1 MAEPTA
7 SGGPDEGRI
16 TIRPLVTLDEMRPAV
31 ELQRVYWGNDLESV
45 VPAHMLFSLAQ
56 HGGHVL
62 AAFADQQLVG
72 ILIGY
77 LGTDGDPDRPAL
89 TNLQIISKR
98 MVVLPGFRGGGV
110 GYRLKL
116 AQRQLAIRAG
126 VRLVTW
132 TFDPLLALNAH
143 LNLHKLAAICPAYLV
158 NYYGTNKDGGL
169 AALGSSDRL
178 VVEWWVTHRRVD
190 VRLSGARGDLR
201 LPQYLEAATP
211 ILNAT
216 TPTADGFPVPPETTR
231 AAGGTLAL
239 LEIPIDFPALRAAH
253 PTLAIRWR
261 ETTRAVFQTM
271 LGRGC
276 VATDFLRAAHEGRDR
291 AFYVLS
297 CTGPQFESFRMN

>member
-1 MAEPTA
+1 MTESTA
-7 SGGPDEGRI
+7 SGGTDEGRI
-16 TIRPLVTLDEMRPAV
+16 TIRPLVTLDDMRPAV
-31 ELQRVYWGNDLESV
+31 ELQRVYWGSDLESV

-62 AAFADQQLVG
+62 AAFAADQLVG
-72 ILIGY
+72 ILIGF

-89 TNLQIISKR
+89 ANLQMISKR
-98 MVVLPGFRGGGV
+98 MVVLPAFRGGGV

-143 LNLHKLAAICPAYLV
+143 LNLHKLAAVCPAYLV
-158 NYYGTNKDGGL
+158 NYYGTSEAGGL

-178 VVEWWVTHRRVD
+178 AVEWWVTHRRVD

-201 LPQYLEAATP
+201 LPQYLEAETP

-216 TPTADGFPVPPETTR
+216 ALTADGFPVPPDS
-231 AAGGTLAL
+231 ALPAGGTLAL
-239 LEIPIDFPALRAAH
+239 LEIPTDYPALKAAD
-253 PTLAIRWR
+253 PALAIHWR

-271 LGRGC
+271 LGRGY
-276 VATDFLRAAHEGRDR
+276 VVTDFLRAHHEGRDR

-297 CTGPQFESFRMN
+297 YTGPQFESFRMN